1 MSSTTAF
8 GIDIGGSG
16 IKGAPVD
23 LKAGE
28 LATDRLRIP
37 TPQPSTPDAVAE
49 TVRELIESFDIAAGV
64 PVGVTFPAVIQH
76 GVAKTAA
83 NVDDSW
89 IGTDVD
95 ALFTERTGHDV
106 FVVNDADAA
115 GIAEMEFGAGRDAK
129 GVVLMT
135 TLGTGVGTALF
146 VDGHLVPNTE
156 LGHIP
161 FHGDSAEK
169 YMAESVREREE
180 LDWSQWAER
189 LHEYYSLIEFLFNP
203 DLIIVG
209 GGVSKHHKKYLPEL
223 DLRAPIVPAELRN
236 EAGII
241 GAAVLARHAEDETR
255 AAAGGNGRKKTG
267 LAADKAQAK
276 LEKSAKKSDKKA
288 DKKARKSDK
297 KVEKK
302 AQKNSAKKSPS
313 KD

>member
-161 FHGDSAEK
+161 LHGDSAEK

-189 LHEYYSLIEFLFNP
+189 LQEYYSLIEFLFNP

-255 AAAGGNGRKKTG
+255 AAAGGNGRKKSG

-288 DKKARKSDK
+288 RKSDK
-297 KVEKK
+297 KAEKK
-302 AQKNSAKKSPS
+302 TEKNSAKKSTS